1 MVQEVF
7 AEKWARLVKKVLVSG
22 TKGGGGVQEVGGVD
36 GC

>member
-22 TKGGGGVQEVGGVD
+22 RWGGVRVQEVGGVD